1 MYTYV
6 QKNLYFTPVKPFM
19 NRTKCIIVEDSPQDM
34 ELLKHYVTNE
44 PSLELTHTFANGIE
58 ALSLLKLLRPPLLF
72 MDIDMPVMN
81 GINLFKNLDYNPLC
95 IFVTAHSEYALDSYE
110 VQAFDFIL
118 KPVTAK
124 RFSQTINRLNEYL
137 LLRERADLYDTAFE
151 KESITIK
158 EGTTNHKVPLND
170 ILYIEALKDYS
181 KVVTQKKK
189 YITLSKL
196 KHFMDKLPPEDFLRI
211 HRSYAIA
218 KNKITTYNREE
229 VTIDKEVLPIGK
241 TYRQEARMALDN

>member
-1 MYTYV
+1 MSI
-6 QKNLYFTPVKPFM
+6 
-19 NRTKCIIVEDSPQDM
+19 TKCMIVEDSPNDM
-34 ELLKHYVTNE
+34 ELLSHYVNNE
-44 PSLELTHTFANGIE
+44 HSLQLSHTFMNGLE
-58 ALSLLKLLRPPLLF
+58 AMPLMKMLRPPLLF

-81 GINLFKNLDYNPLC
+81 GIDLFKNLDYTPLC

-110 VQAFDFIL
+110 AQAFDFIL

-124 RFSQTINRLNEYL
+124 RFEQAITRLNEYL
-137 LLRERADLYDTAFE
+137 QLRQRADLYDTAFE

-158 EGTTNHKVPLND
+158 EGTTNHRVPLND

-181 KVVTQKKK
+181 KVVTLKKK

-196 KHFMDKLPPEDFLRI
+196 KHFVDKLPPADFIRI

-218 KNKITTYNREE
+218 KNKISTYNREE
-229 VTIDKEVLPIGK
+229 ITIEKETLPIGK
-241 TYRQEARMALDN
+241 TYRQEARMQLEA